1 MSSYMWKAATLNIL
15 LLCSHEKNLKC
26 LYSCKMYLSSSQT
39 VVKSTVII
47 SQVLWSMA
55 PLKIIKFV
63 LKSYFVYHEIN
74 TQDVTAE
81 GNEDMEET
89 AEDRKLGS
97 ATVTELTCH
106 VCRRSVL
113 LGIDLPLSAMGKG
126 PLLPVSE
133 RTHLK
138 YSPLG
143 G

>member
-1 MSSYMWKAATLNIL
+1 M
-15 LLCSHEKNLKC
+15 
-26 LYSCKMYLSSSQT
+26 
-39 VVKSTVII
+39 KSTVII
-47 SQVLWSMA
+47 SQVLWSIA

-63 LKSYFVYHEIN
+63 LKSYFVCHEIN

-89 AEDRKLGS
+89 AEDRKQGS
-97 ATVTELTCH
+97 ATETELTCH
-106 VCRRSVL
+106 IVL
-113 LGIDLPLSAMGKG
+113 LGIDLPLSTMGKG

-138 YSPLG
+138 HSPLG